1 MNNTTDKQMEQPKSG
16 GITPAIA
23 FAFGFGIG
31 IGSAIVTLITN
42 LLTH

>member
-1 MNNTTDKQMEQPKSG
+1 MEQPKSG